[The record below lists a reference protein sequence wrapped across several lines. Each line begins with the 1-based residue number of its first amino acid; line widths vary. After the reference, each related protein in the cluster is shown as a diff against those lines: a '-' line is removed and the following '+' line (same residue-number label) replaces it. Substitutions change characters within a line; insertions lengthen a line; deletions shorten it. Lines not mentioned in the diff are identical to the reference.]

1 MIMKEYSIRL
11 TNTIEMKKSKTC
23 FGYPSITKN
32 WLVKKLLVVLLLL
45 GGLNAAAQQDPL
57 FTQYMFNK
65 LVVNPA
71 YAGSQEMTTV
81 ELLNR
86 YQWVGI
92 DGAPK
97 TLTLS
102 AHTVTNNNKVGLGL
116 YLYRDEIGPT
126 IDQGV
131 MGTYAYR
138 IQTSNGWFSMGI
150 QGGIKYFDYN
160 WGMINTQHPDEVFLP
175 QDIRKISPDFNLGFY
190 YQTNR
195 FFAGIS
201 SKQLLENEYGV
212 MEYEGKNTFSRLSR
226 HFYAMSGA
234 AIPLND
240 RMVFRPSVLVKY
252 VKNAPVQT
260 DINGSI
266 LFNDIFWVGMSYR
279 FNQAVTFL
287 TEIHITKAIRLGYS
301 FDLYVNDLQLYNKGS
316 HEIRLG
322 FDFPKKTRMKTP
334 RYF

>member
-1 MIMKEYSIRL
+1 MKAYNIRL
-11 TNTIEMKKSKTC
+11 TSIIEMKKSNMR
-23 FGYPSITKN
+23 FGRLCRRKYELMRKII
-32 WLVKKLLVVLLLL
+32 LVFLLL
-45 GGLNAAAQQDPL
+45 GSLQAAAQQDPL

-81 ELLNR
+81 EVLNR

-92 DGAPK
+92 EGAPK

-102 AHTVTNNNKVGLGL
+102 AHTVTNNNKVGLGA

-126 IDQGV
+126 IDQGI

-138 IQTSNGWFSMGI
+138 IQTSRGWFSMGI
-150 QGGIKYFDYN
+150 QGGIKYFDYD
-160 WGMINTQHPDEVFLP
+160 WGMISTQFPDETFQP
-175 QDIRKISPDFNLGFY
+175 QDIRRISPDFNLGVY
-190 YQTNR
+190 YQSNR

-212 MEYEGKNTFSRLSR
+212 IEYEGKSSFSRLSR

-240 RMVFRPSVLVKY
+240 KMVFRPSFLVKY

-279 FNQAVTFL
+279 FNRALTFL
-287 TEIHITKAIRLGYS
+287 AEIHLSKAIRLGYS
-301 FDLYVNDLQLYNKGS
+301 FDLYVNDLQLHNKGS